1 MLVTENKRY
10 RLKYSKTQFPYLALC
25 KALWG
30 AKAKGVLTL
39 SVFDYYCKKK
49 KKKVILGRAA

>member
-30 AKAKGVLTL
+30 AKAKGVLML

-49 KKKVILGRAA
+49 KMVILGRAA